1 MPSIT
6 TAAHVA
12 PLAHGR
18 YRAKLKAAMKSTVKE
33 RAAKAANEAAHKLHL
48 DDAASALQHKQR
60 ALIRGSQRA
69 ASRSRDMVATAMP
82 LNPRLGLNR
91 NRVAPLPMPIRADS
105 MTLTDLTDA
114 GENMARVLPPV
125 LSPPPRMPRKSRRSK
140 ANAPQQP
147 AQQMQPQ
154 PAQPQP
160 VYGQASALP
169 GRHAKKQAAQPGRP
183 TRTPASSVDAAL
195 DSQWAKAGEEV
206 DALWRSAD
214 AEVERARREP
224 PGRDV

>member
-1 MPSIT
+1 M
-6 TAAHVA
+6 A

-105 MTLTDLTDA
+105 MTLTDLT
-114 GENMARVLPPV
+114 
-125 LSPPPRMPRKSRRSK
+125 
-140 ANAPQQP
+140 
-147 AQQMQPQ
+147 
-154 PAQPQP
+154 
-160 VYGQASALP
+160 
-169 GRHAKKQAAQPGRP
+169 
-183 TRTPASSVDAAL
+183 
-195 DSQWAKAGEEV
+195 
-206 DALWRSAD
+206 
-214 AEVERARREP
+214 AEVCDSPRPVGTAHCFLWKPLDVKVVRDLREATRKD
-224 PGRDV
+224 GRWI